1 MPIIQ
6 SAKKQLRQNKKRKAR
21 NDFFRSTY
29 RELRKEFEKA
39 IKEKDLKAAKA
50 VFENQ
55 KDKDWK
61 TTKAWLQATIDKLAK
76 KNIIHKNNAS
86 RKKARFVK
94 MMKTLS

>member
-6 SAKKQLRQNKKRKAR
+6 SAKKQLRQNSKRKAR
-21 NDFFRSTY
+21 NDFFRANY

-39 IKEKDLKAAKA
+39 IKEKDLASAKA
-50 VFENQ
+50 VFENK
-55 KDKDWK
+55 KDKDGK
-61 TTKAWLQATIDKLAK
+61 NIKAWLQATIDKLSK

>member
-21 NDFFRSTY
+21 NDFFRATY
-29 RELRKEFEKA
+29 RELRKKFEEA
-39 IKEKDLKAAKA
+39 IKNKDLKAAKGI
-50 VFENQ
+50 FENQ

-61 TTKAWLQATIDKLAK
+61 TIKAWLQAVIDKLTK